1 MEINNIN
8 LIGKEILIERG
19 LLKEIITITKV
30 EKIVTDVYSVRG
42 FNSKRTMTMTM
53 HKDEIQDNL
62 IIDEK

>member
-1 MEINNIN
+1 MEINNTN

-30 EKIVTDVYSVRG
+30 EKIVTDVYSVHG